1 MEYLIHLGILISIY
15 AILAVSLNLV
25 VGYTGII
32 SLTHAAFFGVG
43 AYATAILSTR
53 TDINFFVTV
62 LVGVLLTSV
71 ISLLIGAVLSKFR
84 GDFVALGSVA
94 FNVIVWSILI
104 NGGAFTRGPLG
115 IPGIERPKVGIMPSL
130 ADAIGL
136 RNYEFSFTSNLSFLI
151 LASVFLL
158 LIFLAARFIE
168 RSSFGRALKAIRED
182 EEALQ
187 VFGYRVLHY
196 KLAVFVIG
204 ACMAAVAG
212 SLYASY
218 ITFIDPYTF
227 TIAESIFMISIVI
240 LGGLASNKGAVI
252 GAVVLILLPE
262 ALRFVG
268 FPADIAAQTRQAV
281 YGLMLILLMLYR
293 PQGLVG
299 EYKL

>member
-1 MEYLIHLGILISIY
+1 MEYLIHLGVLVSIY
-15 AILAVSLNLV
+15 AILALSLNLV
-25 VGYTGII
+25 MGYTGII
-32 SLTHAAFFGVG
+32 SLTHAAFFGFG
-43 AYATAILSTR
+43 AYTTAILSTR
-53 TDINFFVTV
+53 TNLNFFVTV
-62 LVGVLLTSV
+62 LVGMLLTSV
-71 ISLLIGAVLSKFR
+71 LSLLIGRVLSKFR

-104 NGGAFTRGPLG
+104 NGGDFTRGPLG
-115 IPGIERPKVGIMPSL
+115 IPGIPRPEIFG
-130 ADAIGL
+130 
-136 RNYEFSFTSNLSFLI
+136 FSFSSNSSFLI
-151 LASVFLL
+151 LAIACLL
-158 LIFLAARFIE
+158 LVFFAARFIE
-168 RSSFGRALKAIRED
+168 RSSFGRVLKAIRED

-187 VFGYRVLHY
+187 VFGYRVVHY

-218 ITFIDPYTF
+218 ITFVDPSTF
-227 TIAESIFMISIVI
+227 TVTESIFMISIII

-252 GAVVLILLPE
+252 GAVVLTLLPE

-293 PQGLVG
+293 PQGFVG